1 VRGSGA
7 STEILI
13 APGVETN
20 GFGTNVVIFTT
31 PDGFNFSP
39 IVIGISGVSS
49 GFAQN
54 GLSFGPGANTFWAKT
69 INQDLHLIQFDL
81 NAQTGSV
88 LYDFAPDNGVPK
100 TFQFISANPA
110 QTRLAG
116 VMSVA
121 SGLPDNVRLYDI
133 SNLTNGPVLADQ
145 ELNLTANVNGFNNG
159 LGVGSSAFGGN
170 YLFTLDAQ
178 NGLRGFLIST
188 NVVLNT
194 FNIVSIIPQAGPAVI
209 LTWESVS
216 GHTYQLQAEDSLAGA
231 SWSNV
236 GAPVLA
242 TGSSTSITNSLTG
255 TAQFFRIQ
263 GQ

>member
-1 VRGSGA
+1 
-7 STEILI
+7 
-13 APGVETN
+13 
-20 GFGTNVVIFTT
+20 
-31 PDGFNFSP
+31 
-39 IVIGISGVSS
+39 
-49 GFAQN
+49 
-54 GLSFGPGANTFWAKT
+54 
-69 INQDLHLIQFDL
+69 
-81 NAQTGSV
+81 
-88 LYDFAPDNGVPK
+88 
-100 TFQFISANPA
+100 
-110 QTRLAG
+110 
-116 VMSVA
+116 MSVA

-216 GHTYQLQAEDSLAGA
+216 GHTYQLQAEGSLTGA
-231 SWSNV
+231 SWSDV

-242 TGSSTSITNSLTG
+242 TGSSTSITNNLTG